1 MCLDSS
7 SGVEETDVDSIS
19 VIDDEMNT
27 TVVLG
32 DHGVTERNKGVES
45 HRVAEMWRAGIAGR
59 YRKDEVNL
67 TKIGAAPLGSFR
79 KSLCVNVSFCGQTE
93 EADHTIGMAADW
105 LELDAP
111 DIWVR
116 HDSELVSIPL
126 LKLFFFRIFPL
137 VDVYACTYFLCQPF

>member
-27 TVVLG
+27 TIVLG
-32 DHGVTERNKGVES
+32 DHGVTERSKGVES

-67 TKIGAAPLGSFR
+67 TKIGAAPLDRFVTRCVLMLVRVDKQRKQTIQLGWRQTGS
-79 KSLCVNVSFCGQTE
+79 SW
-93 EADHTIGMAADW
+93 M
-105 LELDAP
+105 
-111 DIWVR
+111 
-116 HDSELVSIPL
+116 L
-126 LKLFFFRIFPL
+126 LIFGFDTTL
-137 VDVYACTYFLCQPF
+137 N